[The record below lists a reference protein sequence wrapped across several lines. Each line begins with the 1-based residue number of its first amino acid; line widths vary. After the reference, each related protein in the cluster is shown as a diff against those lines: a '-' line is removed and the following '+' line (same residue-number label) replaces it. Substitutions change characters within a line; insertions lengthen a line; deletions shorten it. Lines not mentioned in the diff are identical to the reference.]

1 MITFCLC
8 QDCVMKAH
16 PDVLLLLLKRFEF
29 DYSFMTYVKNNCT
42 VDIPLSLQIPT
53 AVSVV

>member
-1 MITFCLC
+1 
-8 QDCVMKAH
+8 MKAH

-42 VDIPLSLQIPT
+42 VDVPLRLQIPT
-53 AVSVV
+53 AASVV